1 MGCRTTLAL
10 GAGTALAASITL
22 QRRTF
27 RGWVPRRCPLW
38 GPVSLSPPPSYILGP
53 TFVGRPATRAS
64 LAPKWF
70 GGREFVWVLQQM
82 CSRPH
87 IARIPTSA
95 RPGLGRGSGITHDVS
110 DFRPGPRG
118 GPWRRSRPA
127 TSRGRLVPTGLSS
140 GVSSGVC
147 AVATGGSGA
156 RARAGASRTMTSQG
170 AMRRGP
176 RGRLGYGGCPQGGMP
191 WGSRGRLGYS
201 GWLQG
206 VRPEARA
213 GASRTETSP
222 GGGTR

>member
-1 MGCRTTLAL
+1 MSCRTTLAL

-53 TFVGRPATRAS
+53 TFVGLPATRAS

-70 GGREFVWVLQQM
+70 GERKLVWVLQQM

-87 IARIPTSA
+87 IARPPTSA
-95 RPGLGRGSGITHDVS
+95 RLGLGRGSGITHDVS
-110 DFRPGPRG
+110 DFCPGSRG
-118 GPWRRSRPA
+118 GPWGRSSPA

-147 AVATGGSGA
+147 PVATGGRSPGHA
-156 RARAGASRTMTSQG
+156 RA
-170 AMRRGP
+170 P
-176 RGRLGYGGCPQGGMP
+176 RLQWVSSGGMP
-191 WGSRGRLGYS
+191 
-201 GWLQG
+201 
-206 VRPEARA
+206 
-213 GASRTETSP
+213 
-222 GGGTR
+222 